1 MISERTQPKS
11 KHDLVKALDKAGR
24 IDFEVVDVETAAD
37 KSTVTQMINRWISKK
52 PFTVIFVRKT

>member
-24 IDFEVVDVETAAD
+24 IDFEVIDVEASTD
-37 KSTVTQMINRWISKK
+37 KQLVNKAMTRWSSKK
-52 PFTVIFVRKT
+52 PFSIIFARKT